1 MCLLAVPFECYRC
14 RWREPRGPKYVVLKL
29 GNRFL
34 DTRFGRSGNGGLCL
48 VLNLRGDEQDTLE
61 DPTVIEFERMFWSN
75 GYIFLSTN
83 GGGEVVN

>member
-34 DTRFGRSGNGGLCL
+34 DTRFRRSGNGGLCL
-48 VLNLRGDEQDTLE
+48 NSKECFE
-61 DPTVIEFERMFWSN
+61 ATVIYPSHQQI
-75 GYIFLSTN
+75 G
-83 GGGEVVN
+83 VVKL